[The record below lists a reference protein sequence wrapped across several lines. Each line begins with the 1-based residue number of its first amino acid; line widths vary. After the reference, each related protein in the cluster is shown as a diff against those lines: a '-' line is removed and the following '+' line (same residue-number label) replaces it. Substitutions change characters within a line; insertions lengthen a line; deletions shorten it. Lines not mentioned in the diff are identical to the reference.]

1 MRMILYGCLLTIALV
16 LHPFVAAGDQQ
27 SQRKAAETLLMVM
40 EVDKSL
46 PKLVDQMVEN
56 QIQQNPQLAA
66 QREVFQQFFKKY
78 LNWETV
84 KDDTITAYTQG
95 FTEQELNTRLLLG
108 RKPARKC
115 PSSLSY
121 RDRLV
126 SNKRRRIKWSYGRCS
141 KRERSSKRSYRLRS
155 WRRPPYTL

>member
-84 KDDTITAYTQG
+84 KDDTITAYTQE
-95 FTEQELNTRLLLG
+95 FTEQELKKLTEFYKTPLG
-108 RKPARKC
+108 KKTSEKMPKLAFISGQIGLKQAQAHQMELRQM
-115 PSSLSY
+115 LE
-121 RDRLV
+121 
-126 SNKRRRIKWSYGRCS
+126 
-141 KRERSSKRSYRLRS
+141 ERAKQ
-155 WRRPPYTL
+155 